1 MSSLEIDKIDNMD
14 NKERI
19 IFQVKYKFDRDLEE
33 NNIDKIEIAYN
44 IIWKKMIANYH

>member
-19 IFQVKYKFDRDLEE
+19 ISKQCISMFYE
-33 NNIDKIEIAYN
+33 N
-44 IIWKKMIANYH
+44 MT